1 MWGMASNQ
9 TDFSVGSVSRRIL
22 ELALPM
28 TAAQIINLLYN
39 MVDRMYIGRIP
50 GTGTLALTGLGL
62 CFPVISIVSAFAN
75 LFGMGGAPLCSIA
88 RGKGNV
94 QEAEKIMGTSFA
106 MLLLSGA
113 VLTIVGIAVPKPILY
128 AFGASDATY
137 PYAGAYCVIYL
148 AGTIFVMISLGM
160 NSFINSQGFGR
171 IGMMTVLLGAVLNI
185 ALDPVFIFIL
195 DMGVRGAALAT
206 VLSQLVSALWVF
218 HFLTGKKAILHLR
231 WGKGQIEWRRLKE
244 IVTLGLSGFVMSIT
258 NSATQIVCNASLQK
272 YGGDLYVGVMT
283 IINSVREIL
292 TMPVTGLTNG
302 ATPVLGYNYGA
313 KEYGRV
319 KKAIRFVSIGCIL
332 YTVAAWLL
340 LICFP
345 KLFIQ
350 IFNDDSQ
357 MIAASVPAIKLYFFG
372 FFMMA
377 LQFAG
382 QSVFVALGKAKQA
395 VFFSIFRKVIIVI
408 PLTLILPNLFGLGTD
423 GVFLAEPISNFI
435 GGAASF
441 ITMLCVVWP
450 ELKTERP
457 G

>member
-1 MWGMASNQ
+1 M
-9 TDFSVGSVSRRIL
+9 
-22 ELALPM
+22 
-28 TAAQIINLLYN
+28 
-39 MVDRMYIGRIP
+39 
-50 GTGTLALTGLGL
+50 
-62 CFPVISIVSAFAN
+62 
-75 LFGMGGAPLCSIA
+75 
-88 RGKGNV
+88 
-94 QEAEKIMGTSFA
+94 
-106 MLLLSGA
+106 
-113 VLTIVGIAVPKPILY
+113 
-128 AFGASDATY
+128 
-137 PYAGAYCVIYL
+137 
-148 AGTIFVMISLGM
+148 
-160 NSFINSQGFGR
+160 
-171 IGMMTVLLGAVLNI
+171 
-185 ALDPVFIFIL
+185 
-195 DMGVRGAALAT
+195 
-206 VLSQLVSALWVF
+206 
-218 HFLTGKKAILHLR
+218 TGKKAILHLR

>member
-1 MWGMASNQ
+1 MQVLKN
-9 TDFSVGSVSRRIL
+9 TEGSVSRGDDHYQFCPRDSDH
-22 ELALPM
+22 AG
-28 TAAQIINLLYN
+28 
-39 MVDRMYIGRIP
+39 DR
-50 GTGTLALTGLGL
+50 
-62 CFPVISIVSAFAN
+62 
-75 LFGMGGAPLCSIA
+75 
-88 RGKGNV
+88 
-94 QEAEKIMGTSFA
+94 
-106 MLLLSGA
+106 
-113 VLTIVGIAVPKPILY
+113 
-128 AFGASDATY
+128 
-137 PYAGAYCVIYL
+137 
-148 AGTIFVMISLGM
+148 
-160 NSFINSQGFGR
+160 
-171 IGMMTVLLGAVLNI
+171 
-185 ALDPVFIFIL
+185 
-195 DMGVRGAALAT
+195 
-206 VLSQLVSALWVF
+206 
-218 HFLTGKKAILHLR
+218 
-231 WGKGQIEWRRLKE
+231 
-244 IVTLGLSGFVMSIT
+244 
-258 NSATQIVCNASLQK
+258 
-272 YGGDLYVGVMT
+272 
-283 IINSVREIL
+283 
-292 TMPVTGLTNG
+292 LTNG

-450 ELKTERP
+450 ELKTESP

>member
-113 VLTIVGIAVPKPILY
+113 VLTIVGIAVHKPILY

-171 IGMMTVLLGAVLNI
+171 IGMMTVLLGRFSTL
-185 ALDPVFIFIL
+185 
-195 DMGVRGAALAT
+195 RST
-206 VLSQLVSALWVF
+206 LSLSSYWTWESVGRRSQRFCPNWCR
-218 HFLTGKKAILHLR
+218 HF
-231 WGKGQIEWRRLKE
+231 
-244 IVTLGLSGFVMSIT
+244 
-258 NSATQIVCNASLQK
+258 
-272 YGGDLYVGVMT
+272 
-283 IINSVREIL
+283 
-292 TMPVTGLTNG
+292 
-302 ATPVLGYNYGA
+302 
-313 KEYGRV
+313 
-319 KKAIRFVSIGCIL
+319 GC
-332 YTVAAWLL
+332 
-340 LICFP
+340 
-345 KLFIQ
+345 
-350 IFNDDSQ
+350 
-357 MIAASVPAIKLYFFG
+357 
-372 FFMMA
+372 
-377 LQFAG
+377 
-382 QSVFVALGKAKQA
+382 
-395 VFFSIFRKVIIVI
+395 SIF
-408 PLTLILPNLFGLGTD
+408 
-423 GVFLAEPISNFI
+423 
-435 GGAASF
+435 
-441 ITMLCVVWP
+441 
-450 ELKTERP
+450 
-457 G
+457 